1 MKRKK
6 AGAHLPQSASC
17 LSYRRHVKAD
27 GTKFLLT
34 IQRVLCQNC
43 GRSNALFPASLVP
56 CSQIPLEDHV
66 SLIEAFE
73 EGAVSMY
80 QPAFHVTEV
89 PPFNL
94 TDNSIYLLQY
104 ILNKEA
110 RGKRRKIKEISAFGY
125 YILEIYWF

>member
-1 MKRKK
+1 
-6 AGAHLPQSASC
+6 
-17 LSYRRHVKAD
+17 
-27 GTKFLLT
+27 
-34 IQRVLCQNC
+34 
-43 GRSNALFPASLVP
+43 
-56 CSQIPLEDHV
+56 
-66 SLIEAFE
+66 
-73 EGAVSMY
+73 MY